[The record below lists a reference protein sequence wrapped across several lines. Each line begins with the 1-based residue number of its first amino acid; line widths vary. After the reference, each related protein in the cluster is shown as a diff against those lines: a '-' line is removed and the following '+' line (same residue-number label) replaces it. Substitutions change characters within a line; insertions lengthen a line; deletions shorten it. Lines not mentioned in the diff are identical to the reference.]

1 MTYTSDMTEQEFNK
15 QLGLMEP
22 WWGTPMHEMVRAHY
36 NELDDIIH
44 VLFFHNVIYMF
55 DFVTFTMKYS
65 FYDKTSDLHRVL
77 TISADDCLYD
87 HLTQLW
93 EWLHPQT
100 ETDTTPVNTSESK
113 PVDKTLT
120 FLRCKMCGAPL
131 HSNSHKCEYCGR
143 EYIFG
148 G

>member
-1 MTYTSDMTEQEFNK
+1 MTYTSSGTEQEFNK
-15 QLGLMEP
+15 QLRLIEP
-22 WWGTPMHEMVRAHY
+22 WWDTPTHEMLRTHHS
-36 NELDDIIH
+36 ELDAIIH
-44 VLFFHNVIYMF
+44 ILFFHNVIYMF
-55 DFVTFTMKYS
+55 DFVTFTMKYC

-113 PVDKTLT
+113 PVNETLT

-131 HSNSHKCEYCGR
+131 HSDSHKCEYCGI
-143 EYIFG
+143 EYVLG